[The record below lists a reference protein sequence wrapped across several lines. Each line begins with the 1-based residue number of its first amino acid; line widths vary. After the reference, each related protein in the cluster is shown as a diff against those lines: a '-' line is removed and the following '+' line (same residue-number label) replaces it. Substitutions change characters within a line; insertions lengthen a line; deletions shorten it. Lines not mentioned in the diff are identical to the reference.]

1 MTILIRFFIFT
12 SLMGVLTASDNNF
25 LLEGESRYVLAE
37 NESVDDVRLVCKNE
51 AIVNMTQNIV
61 MLPPEAVKL
70 DCFISNIFDLVLVE
84 ETLNNNFL
92 YVKYE
97 AKISSELLFGDCLKN

>member
-1 MTILIRFFIFT
+1 
-12 SLMGVLTASDNNF
+12 MGVLTASDNNF

-37 NESVDDVRLVCKNE
+37 NESVDNVRLICKNE

-70 DCFISNIFDLVLVE
+70 DCVNSNIFYLELV
-84 ETLNNNFL
+84 
-92 YVKYE
+92 
-97 AKISSELLFGDCLKN
+97 